1 MMCMRMSGRV
11 SVCDAFVNW
20 PEVKI
25 KRRIKKLKRKD
36 GLVFLLVGDQ
46 VVCCVLCC
54 AKLPVQG
61 QFHIYYYVKLC
72 YFVLKRYQG
81 RCC

>member
-1 MMCMRMSGRV
+1 MRLSGRV

-25 KRRIKKLKRKD
+25 NRRIKKTEKEGWPR
-36 GLVFLLVGDQ
+36 FPVGWGPG
-46 VVCCVLCC
+46 CVLCC